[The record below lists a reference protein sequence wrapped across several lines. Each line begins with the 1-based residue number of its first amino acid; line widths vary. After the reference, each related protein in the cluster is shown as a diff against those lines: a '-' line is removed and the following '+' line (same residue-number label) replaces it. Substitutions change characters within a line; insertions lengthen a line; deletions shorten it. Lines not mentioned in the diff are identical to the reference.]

1 MKMNLSEYLDE
12 SERNWKKN
20 EILKARNLLK
30 YLERHIP
37 VDLRKV
43 AHSEN
48 ELEILE
54 KLHVWLF
61 NFYQKEF
68 LEGLKYINYD
78 VLNYKKHLI
87 YSFILS
93 VLRNKSNIDI
103 LYDVLVSKEIIEK
116 MLVYEDSNYEI
127 ITKDFGIIS
136 FKKASNIVDE
146 ETKKYLESLGNQI
159 IDGCHEITFFHI
171 QKNPNLKAVTSI
183 CTKWLD
189 CKYYHSFALD
199 CNNIVIDLTANL
211 IMPQDMYYL
220 LQDVEELN
228 VVNYLDYL
236 KEENSSR
243 EYDESNTLFPLLRC
257 ALYKQVL
264 NDKNKL

>member
-1 MKMNLSEYLDE
+1 MNLSEYLDE

-30 YLERHIP
+30 YLEQHIP

-87 YSFILS
+87 LLSFQ
-93 VLRNKSNIDI
+93 
-103 LYDVLVSKEIIEK
+103 
-116 MLVYEDSNYEI
+116 
-127 ITKDFGIIS
+127 F
-136 FKKASNIVDE
+136 
-146 ETKKYLESLGNQI
+146 
-159 IDGCHEITFFHI
+159 
-171 QKNPNLKAVTSI
+171 
-183 CTKWLD
+183 
-189 CKYYHSFALD
+189 
-199 CNNIVIDLTANL
+199 
-211 IMPQDMYYL
+211 
-220 LQDVEELN
+220 
-228 VVNYLDYL
+228 
-236 KEENSSR
+236 
-243 EYDESNTLFPLLRC
+243 
-257 ALYKQVL
+257 
-264 NDKNKL
+264 